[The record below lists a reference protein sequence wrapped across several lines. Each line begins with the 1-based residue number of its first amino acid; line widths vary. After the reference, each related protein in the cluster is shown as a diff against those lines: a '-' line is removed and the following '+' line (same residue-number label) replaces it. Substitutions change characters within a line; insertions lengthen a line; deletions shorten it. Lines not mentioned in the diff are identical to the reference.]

1 MLEFNWRNIKL
12 KEKETIIT
20 KTYDLLKYS
29 IPILSKFPRDQKFLL
44 GDQFQKLLT
53 EILDAF
59 IEAYYS
65 KKRIH
70 ILIPANLKLEKL
82 RYRIRLSHEFKFISN
97 KQYGQFSEKVD
108 EIGRMLGGWIKKES
122 GK

>member
-1 MLEFNWRNIKL
+1 MA
-12 KEKETIIT
+12 EKETILT
-20 KTYDLLKYS
+20 KIYDLLKFS

-65 KKRIH
+65 KKKLPLLLPI
-70 ILIPANLKLEKL
+70 NLKLEKL
-82 RYRIRLSHEFKFISN
+82 RYRIRLSHDFRFISN
-97 KQYGQFSEKVD
+97 KQYGQLSEKVD
-108 EIGRMLGGWIKKES
+108 EIGRMLGGWIKKET
-122 GK
+122 GRK

>member
-1 MLEFNWRNIKL
+1 MG
-12 KEKETIIT
+12 EKETILT
-20 KTYDLLKYS
+20 KTYDLLKFV

-44 GDQFQKLLT
+44 GDQFQRLMT

-65 KKRIH
+65 RRKLPL
-70 ILIPANLKLEKL
+70 LIPANMKIEKL
-82 RYRIRLSHEFKFISN
+82 RYRIRLSHDFRFISN
-97 KQYGQFSEKVD
+97 KQYGQLSDKVD
-108 EIGRMLGGWIKKES
+108 EIGRMLGGWIKKEQ

>member
-1 MLEFNWRNIKL
+1 MA
-12 KEKETIIT
+12 EKETIIT

-53 EILDAF
+53 EILDAV

-65 KKRIH
+65 KNKLP
-70 ILIPANLKLEKL
+70 ILLPVN
-82 RYRIRLSHEFKFISN
+82 F
-97 KQYGQFSEKVD
+97 
-108 EIGRMLGGWIKKES
+108 
-122 GK
+122 

>member
-1 MLEFNWRNIKL
+1 M

-29 IPILSKFPRDQKFLL
+29 IPILSRFPRDQKFLL

-53 EILDAF
+53 DILDSF

-65 KKRIH
+65 KKKLP
-70 ILIPANLKLEKL
+70 ILIPVNLKLEKL
-82 RYRIRLSHEFKFISN
+82 RYRIRLSHDFKYISN
-97 KQYGQFSEKVD
+97 KQYGQLSEKVD
-108 EIGRMLGGWIKKES
+108 EIGRMLGGWIKKEQER
-122 GK
+122 